1 MGWLS
6 GRALA
11 VMIGF
16 TAVMVAGWNALLWAQ
31 ASPAT
36 QQSANTAQQIQA
48 DIQTKLQRDADL
60 RDNHIDVRVVN
71 DVATLK
77 GIVDSDAERAKAVR
91 LAAVGGVKVVDDQLK
106 VQSTGVKEEVN
117 DTAITSK
124 VMAQLIATTA
134 LRHANIEAPGPIGFR
149 CFCHR
154 AGAPSLFGPA
164 PGVHALPESLGAR
177 PGVGVK
183 SDQQRSSIYTAR
195 GDTAPADPGAGTGS
209 EGWRGNATAGRRN
222 RRNRRRL

>member
-134 LRHANIEAPGPIGFR
+134 LRHANIDPHTNNGVVTLKGSV
-149 CFCHR
+149 
-154 AGAPSLFGPA
+154 PSEDLRRLAVDLVRNTG
-164 PGVHALPESLGAR
+164 
-177 PGVGVK
+177 GVK
-183 SDQQRSSIYTAR
+183 HVDDELTVDTTTPAR
-195 GDTAPADPGAGTGS
+195 
-209 EGWRGNATAGRRN
+209 
-222 RRNRRRL
+222 